1 MAACLAALSA
11 CASGYNSGPPG
22 GPEDHVA
29 PKIVKI
35 VPDTNATGV
44 RPRDMLVQFDGV
56 ISERPSGQATT
67 LADLVLVSP
76 RDGQANVDWHR
87 DHITIRP
94 RRGWRANTAY
104 TVTILPGIADLH
116 GNVANTTTRVMF
128 STGRTIPA
136 TTLSG
141 TVFDWLQGTP
151 LVNAN
156 VEAVARPDTTLVY
169 VGTTDST
176 GRFSLQGL
184 APGSYLVRAYDDQSH
199 NHALDRREPFD
210 SATVALTNTAWT
222 ELLAFTHDSTGPQL
236 GNVTVQDSVTLHAV
250 FDTPLDPS
258 KSLDVASFTLTAAD
272 SSRVTITAV
281 APLRPDTTRGS
292 GTLRQIDST
301 GVPGVPIPPTP
312 NRPVAPNNPVPQGNN
327 PPARDSTPATQ
338 APRPSKPLL
347 YRDILITV
355 AKPLPAKA
363 TFVLHAVNM
372 RSPLGK
378 TATSSRTF
386 TTPAPP
392 PPDTSAKGKTAPSQ
406 RGATP
411 QLPGSGTPTQ
421 PTQPPAQ
428 QPPAPSPSPPAQP
441 RR

>member
-1 MAACLAALSA
+1 
-11 CASGYNSGPPG
+11 
-22 GPEDHVA
+22 
-29 PKIVKI
+29 
-35 VPDTNATGV
+35 
-44 RPRDMLVQFDGV
+44 MLVQFDGV

-76 RDGQANVDWHR
+76 RDGQPNVDWHR

-94 RRGWRANTAY
+94 RHGWRANTAY

-116 GNVANTTTRVMF
+116 GNIANTTTRVMF

-151 LVNAN
+151 LINAS
-156 VEAVARPDTTLVY
+156 VEAIAHPDTTLVY

-199 NHALDRREPFD
+199 NHALDSREPFD
-210 SATVALTNTAWT
+210 SVTVALTTTSWNEFLT
-222 ELLAFTHDSTGPQL
+222 FTHDSTGPQL
-236 GNVTVQDSVTLHAV
+236 GNVTLQDSVTLHAV

-258 KSLDVASFTLTAAD
+258 KTLDVASFTLTAAD
-272 SSRVTITAV
+272 SSRVAITAV
-281 APLRPDTTRGS
+281 APLRQDTTRSS
-292 GTLRQIDST
+292 GTLRPIDST
-301 GVPGVPIPPTP
+301 GVPGVPIPPKPAP
-312 NRPVAPNNPVPQGNN
+312 NQPVAPPNNPAPQRNNPLAPGNN
-327 PPARDSTPATQ
+327 PAAQ

-406 RGATP
+406 RGAAP
-411 QLPGSGTPTQ
+411 QTPGSRTPSQ
-421 PTQPPAQ
+421 APAQQPPA
-428 QPPAPSPSPPAQP
+428 QPPAPSPSTPAQP